1 MDKDL
6 LRREIYGDNVETY
19 NCDKIIEKFNYENFE
34 CHDSIVKEKMSP
46 NAHTSDGGE
55 LSADNCFIS
64 VKEEQ
69 QFDNFTDL
77 KVMQQTVTS
86 FDLSNNHELVK
97 NETLPLALKCEDSSL
112 DQQSKQPRSELCEF
126 GNIDCLQIRPSINTY
141 KNGSILNIPTL
152 KSTFPVLDRV
162 RNDPVHVLH
171 KSLNPISK
179 NVDFGSVNYQD
190 QIDNK
195 QVQGEQREIS
205 SEPNNYIGTNQF
217 QNNINGNTVKK
228 STSRRKG
235 NIPKRKG
242 KQKEMNSDEKLVEK
256 EVKKYLLKI
265 PSLKANYAALLSKPS
280 VSSCP
285 GILNSSYRTIDEN
298 DQNRLPG
305 DRSLPDQ
312 TITDKNG
319 LHRIANNDESFSHMG
334 LYEHVNISIGYQ
346 NNDILNSQSE
356 NSANNSLNETV
367 INVNQEDPM
376 ISESGDKLKKCK
388 SKEKVFCGL
397 CNKSFGRPSELRR
410 HSVLHTG
417 EKPHSC
423 DECKKLFTQRY
434 HLIRHVKTVH
444 KKEIENLV
452 CGVCNETFN
461 SEYLLMR
468 HVKRHGIMT
477 FACELCKKEFKTKRQ
492 MKEHVLSLHVGV
504 KPFKCEQCDKV
515 FARKYHLERHVMIHT
530 GTRDFQ
536 CEYCGKEFCT
546 KGNLLAH
553 VRRVHLKIREF
564 TCGVC
569 QKGFFSPKDLQ
580 THLKK
585 HTGEKPYQCDVC
597 MKRFSEKINME
608 WHLRIH
614 SGERPYQCPNCEKS
628 YTRMPHLIRHQR
640 EGICARRIK
649 LDNIGRGPKHD
660 EVIRKEVIGNTMWN
674 SFYKWQNKTKNRKT
688 VIASSSSHPENE
700 EDSNVDISDDEK
712 VPKRAD
718 GCNTNFPSQDI
729 ELSYTNTTNLP
740 QSSKIDRKTINENII
755 EENEEDETIKLNQND
770 ITNNSDSHVSSNE
783 ECDFHQHLL
792 GTAVNE
798 DLNETLLI

>member
-6 LRREIYGDNVETY
+6 LKREIYGDETY
-19 NCDKIIEKFNYENFE
+19 NCDKVIENFNSETFE
-34 CHDSIVKEKMSP
+34 CDDSLVKEMKSSYVT
-46 NAHTSDGGE
+46 HTSDDGE
-55 LSADNCFIS
+55 LSADKCCVSI
-64 VKEEQ
+64 KEEQ
-69 QFDNFTDL
+69 YDSDTNI
-77 KVMQQTVTS
+77 KMMQQTGSS
-86 FDLSNNHELVK
+86 FDLSNNHESVE
-97 NETLPLALKCEDSSL
+97 NELLPLSLKCENSSL
-112 DQQSKQPRSELCEF
+112 DQQSEQPCSELHEF
-126 GNIDCLQIRPSINTY
+126 GNNDCLQIKSSINTY
-141 KNGSILNIPTL
+141 KNGSILNIPTR
-152 KSTFPVLDRV
+152 KSTFTV

-171 KSLNPISK
+171 KSLNTISK
-179 NVDFGSVNYQD
+179 NYQH

-195 QVQGEQREIS
+195 QVQVEQKEIN
-205 SEPNNYIGTNQF
+205 SEHNNYVGTNQI

-228 STSRRKG
+228 STSRRKR

-242 KQKEMNSDEKLVEK
+242 KQKEINSDEKLVEK

-265 PSLKANYAALLSKPS
+265 PSLKGNYVYGALLSKPS

-285 GILNSSYRTIDEN
+285 GILNSFYPTINDD
-298 DQNRLPG
+298 DQNRLTG
-305 DRSLPDQ
+305 DLSLSDQ
-312 TITDKNG
+312 TIEDYSTADKNG
-319 LHRIANNDESFSHMG
+319 SYRIANEDASFSNKG
-334 LYEHVNISIGYQ
+334 LYENLNLSIAYQ
-346 NNDILNSQSE
+346 EDEILNSQSE
-356 NSANNSLNETV
+356 NSASNLLNETV
-367 INVNQEDPM
+367 INVNQEVPM
-376 ISESGDKLKKCK
+376 ISESDDKPKKCK

-434 HLIRHVKTVH
+434 HLIRHVKSVH

-477 FACELCKKEFKTKRQ
+477 FACELCKKEFRTKRQ

-649 LDNIGRGPKHD
+649 LDNLDRGPNQD
-660 EVIRKEVIGNTMWN
+660 EEITRKEVIGNTMWS
-674 SFYKWQNKTKNRKT
+674 SFYKWQNKTKNRT
-688 VIASSSSHPENE
+688 SVIASSSSHPENE
-700 EDSNVDISDDEK
+700 EDSNVDFSDEEK
-712 VPKRAD
+712 VPKKTD
-718 GCNTNFPSQDI
+718 GCNANVPSQDI
-729 ELSYTNTTNLP
+729 ELTYTNTPNLP
-740 QSSKIDRKTINENII
+740 QSSQIDRKTVNENII

-770 ITNNSDSHVSSNE
+770 ITNNSDSHISSNE
-783 ECDFHQHLL
+783 EGDFHQHLL

-798 DLNETLLI
+798 DLNETLLT